1 MTAPRSLPLLP
12 TVLGLL
18 LVTSGTAFG
27 LTFAT
32 QLEWQQR
39 DAVTATVTDVTL
51 VESPEAVPRVAANL
65 SVGNPLD
72 RPVDVSSLRL
82 LVFEGDPPVDSDDRL
97 SVPRSATV
105 EEVTVPARGTVTVR
119 AHAGV
124 SDEDVDR
131 TRRGLA
137 NDTANV
143 RGLLTL
149 QLADREF
156 EIDVE

>member
-1 MTAPRSLPLLP
+1 MTAPRSQPLLP
-12 TVLGLL
+12 AVLGLL
-18 LVTSGTAFG
+18 LVTSGAAFG

-39 DAVTATVTDVTL
+39 DAVTATVDDVTFS
-51 VESPEAVPRVAANL
+51 EPADTGPRVAANL

-82 LVFEGDPPVDSDDRL
+82 LVFEGDPPPDRDDRL

-105 EEVTVPARGTVTVR
+105 ERVTIPARGTVTVR
-119 AHAGV
+119 ARADV
-124 SDEDVDR
+124 RDEDVDR
-131 TRRGLA
+131 TRRALA
-137 NDTANV
+137 NGTSNS

-149 QLADREF
+149 QLAGREF